1 MPPSGDTT
9 KMTGTVLYGS
19 NTHLAVVQI
28 DHTLLQSTLLEE
40 SGARFGTLHLLGS
53 LRKLML
59 HCAYIVIH
67 RDRDDTVRIIE
78 TGHVLAVIVKGR
90 VILSNEELR
99 HDISSLHD
107 FSKKNALVFQ
117 MNN

>member
-1 MPPSGDTT
+1 M
-9 KMTGTVLYGS
+9 
-19 NTHLAVVQI
+19 
-28 DHTLLQSTLLEE
+28 
-40 SGARFGTLHLLGS
+40 
-53 LRKLML
+53 
-59 HCAYIVIH
+59 IH

-107 FSKKNALVFQ
+107 FSKKNELVFQ

>member
-1 MPPSGDTT
+1 M
-9 KMTGTVLYGS
+9 
-19 NTHLAVVQI
+19 
-28 DHTLLQSTLLEE
+28 
-40 SGARFGTLHLLGS
+40 
-53 LRKLML
+53 
-59 HCAYIVIH
+59 IH